1 MKATSQHH
9 NLILLID
16 QTQTMQPHKHQFTKH
31 FNDFLLVQQYVSE
44 NKKHI
49 KSYNDLDITVY
60 TYDNSLKLQKP
71 RSTISK
77 LNNFEECDFSPAY
90 AVPLYQ
96 ALEQL
101 LDNVKMNST
110 ECIEN
115 TTVVI
120 ISEAIGLLSENV
132 DSHLTA
138 NLSKRISQMKS
149 DYNWKFIHAVNTSEA
164 KNYVIHSHYKFDETY
179 SSSKWETLWFT
190 IGDKVLYQRMKGR
203 KRANSNRKRANS
215 GRKHSSS
222 GKSSSSRKNSE
233 KQQTLDIETNSLN
246 SEKSYS
252 EPNLPTEGACV
263 EDKYKIPRNKSLV
276 EVSQTKP
283 IICKNNKRAGQS
295 LSFSC
300 DEGIVGSA

>member
-71 RSTISK
+71 RSGITQ

-101 LDNVKMNST
+101 LDHEKA
-110 ECIEN
+110 ECTEN

-149 DYNWKFIHAVNTSEA
+149 DFNWKFIHAVNTSEA

-215 GRKHSSS
+215 GRKQSSS
-222 GKSSSSRKNSE
+222 GKSSSRKNSE
-233 KQQTLDIETNSLN
+233 KQCSDIETNSLN

-252 EPNLPTEGACV
+252 EPSLPTEGACV

-276 EVSQTKP
+276 EVSKTKP
-283 IICKNNKRAGQS
+283 IACKNKRGQS